1 MKKRALKKKRIRLL
15 LGCLLVMGLALGVGY
30 GLRAR
35 AAASQTITKKA
46 GNDGNTKLGIGDIV
60 VDGAS
65 MSASRQRNGEKN
77 DNHYFRSYV
86 YLGKDTNGA
95 PLKFQ
100 VINKDLYSDS
110 QGTNLLKDQAL
121 LLDCMSVLGTSTYT
135 ENNTSVIDKLN
146 GPAFYTNSLTETEKN
161 AILKR
166 TNSSTKKEEAISLP
180 WYLGETNKIDA
191 PLSKLLS
198 MKEMY
203 SDSDTKK
210 GNPCWV
216 RKENNTVG
224 YVNEI
229 GEYSAATTSNSQT
242 SGISPSLLLNQKKIL
257 FSTKIDPDGQT
268 DVNNDQKE
276 EARYRLDS
284 IEKYLYKDSAYKL
297 TLIDD
302 KLTAKVT
309 EKKSVV
315 VDTTNECY
323 KVTIPYTVSDT
334 TKDDRNTSLSVLV
347 TNGEWNSTNASIVS
361 YTQVVNKVDSSGTG
375 MVTFEL
381 GKEAYTNY
389 CNGNYYVYLIAEK
402 QSSDYSVDVASKP
415 EKLTITK
422 KLSSIEMIFKAPMH
436 NDDWTSAS
444 TPITIGELCDSDTY
458 IDLKITGINGT
469 DFSNDKTLES
479 LLTTCGTEHNCG
491 IFLKDM
497 SQKADFNTKYT
508 MGLGLKIENNTQNNT
523 QNQYSFDDTVII
535 NLKIITGDDD
545 TKYTTEKI
553 EVSNS
558 GSVTLYND
566 TEEVTLDNTTTDIH
580 FNFNFTTRKAKVLG
594 ISSPK
599 LSVKDDLIDVLYA
612 PTWEKFLSQLKD
624 DDKIAE
630 VTVEKITDGVYI
642 NNAIEEIPIS
652 WQASI
657 SDKFKENKT
666 EGQTFSIWGNL
677 KLKDS
682 QPYDLNGN
690 DKVYADVSMDR
701 QAKVPTPIVYYF
713 NDKQINITNSSTQ
726 MSGESATIYLMV
738 PKGAEMSSGD
748 DTDATIYYTLDGSAP
763 TTETG
768 TQYNRKTGIVLSE
781 ETCNKLQGDE
791 KVSFTLK
798 AMAIEDDCVNSDVSS
813 AATIVFYK
821 KNNITVKN
829 ATIKDRTEEKRTEA
843 QDENTHIYK
852 VRGET
857 KITLV
862 PEDKSKDG
870 KEFAGWKIGNSD
882 KVQTLT
888 DNVYTTGTEDTTIE
902 AVYNT
907 LEVPTISTNP
917 TKQTVTDGA
926 DAEFSVAVTSADLDR
941 YKDTLTYQWQK
952 KAVGAK
958 DFEELKDSKGTIS
971 GATTDKLTLTG
982 VAYSQNG
989 EEYRCIV
996 KYKEIDKDGTE
1007 KEAGKSPSES
1017 ATLTVTKA
1025 NKLTIKTDPKDVTIK
1040 EKTDASFTVEA
1051 EVGYEGDSL
1060 TYQWQ
1065 KAEKDSED
1073 FIDIY
1078 GATEAGYTV
1087 SEATMDDNGTKYR
1100 CRVKEVDEES
1110 AEVASKTSDSAS
1122 LTVENA
1128 YSIDITK
1135 QPENASVS
1143 AGKSAT
1149 FSVEASSFYEMV
1161 YEWQADYHDGKGYQ
1175 KVGSDSS
1182 YTLKKATKDLN
1193 GTTFK
1198 CIISLKENPETTV
1211 TSQEVV
1217 LNVDEADYT
1226 VTVNK
1231 GSANP
1236 ESCKA
1241 GDTVTIKAENAEE
1254 GKVFKKWK
1262 VVKGSVN
1269 LEDATSAETSF
1280 VMPKEDV
1287 ELTAVYEEGNDIQ
1300 ITSQPENAS
1309 VASGKSAAFSV
1320 EATSSHELVYEWQA
1334 DYHDGK
1340 GYQKVGSD
1348 STYTIKKVTKDL
1360 SGTTFKCIISLKENS
1375 DITVTS
1381 QEVVLNVDGA
1391 DYTVTV
1397 NKGSASP
1404 ESCKAGDTVTI
1415 KAEDAEEGMAFKKW
1429 KVVKGDVKLEDASS
1443 AETTF
1448 VMPKEDVEL
1457 TAVYKEESDIQI
1469 TAQPEST
1476 SIPEGGS
1483 VSFTVTATS
1492 SHELSY
1498 QWQEDKG
1505 DGNGF
1510 QNVGGNEESY
1520 TISSVASDLNGARYQ
1535 CIITAKDDEEMTITS
1550 SEAVL
1555 TVTASTYTIKV
1566 NNGSGSASESV
1577 AGEVIT
1583 VTANDA
1589 PEGQEFEKWVVVRGK
1604 ANLADLTSK
1613 ETTFTMPAANV
1624 ELDVKY
1630 RNQIDVPTIS
1640 KQPQSVTVY
1649 AGSSTSFTVEASGEE
1664 ISYQWQV
1671 DNGDG
1676 SGFQDISG
1684 ATSATYRVYTEDC
1697 SMNGYRYQCLVSN
1710 REGSAT
1716 SDAATLTVS
1725 YKITQGAGAS
1735 WQKNSSSGL
1744 TFKGSGAYDK
1754 FKSVKVDGE
1763 RVSGSNFTKSA
1774 DPTVITL
1781 AATYLQDLTNG
1792 THTLTIVWEDGT
1804 AEAEFS
1810 VSGTATSSSSTTASS
1825 SGGSSSS
1832 GNTSASASSSSDKAK
1847 TSDTGSTKE
1856 TGTTDMPIV
1865 NKSKSSTGDTTS
1877 KTTGTTNRGN
1887 SGSTKTLGEGTSTGS
1902 SRLNRYA
1909 AMISLIVVAA
1919 CGLGGGV
1926 TLLVRRSI
1934 RRKDDEDMF

>member
-30 GLRAR
+30 GLKAR
-35 AAASQTITKKA
+35 AASSQTVTKTV
-46 GNDGNTKLGIGDIV
+46 GDNGNTKLGIGDIV
-60 VDGAS
+60 VDGKS
-65 MSASRQRNGEKN
+65 MEASRQRNGSK
-77 DNHYFRSYV
+77 DSKHYFRSYV
-86 YLGKDTNGA
+86 YLGKDTNGD

-110 QGTNLLKDQAL
+110 YGTNLLQDKAL
-121 LLDCMSVLGTSTYT
+121 LLDCMSVLETSTYT
-135 ENNTSVIDKLN
+135 ENNTSVIVKLN
-146 GPAFYTNSLTETEKN
+146 GPAFYTNSLAETEKN

-166 TNSSTKKEEAISLP
+166 TNSSTGKEEAISLP
-180 WYLGETNKIDA
+180 WYLGETDKIDEG
-191 PLSKLLS
+191 LSKLLS

-203 SDSDTKK
+203 SDSDSNSKK
-210 GNPCWV
+210 GKSCWV
-216 RKENNTVG
+216 RKEDDTVG
-224 YVNEI
+224 YVNEL
-229 GEYSAATTSNSQT
+229 GEYSDAIPSDLT
-242 SGISPSLLLNQKKIL
+242 SGISPSLLLNQDKIL
-257 FSTKIDPDGQT
+257 FSTKIDPDGTT
-268 DVNNDQKE
+268 DVDRNQKE
-276 EARYRLDS
+276 EARYS
-284 IEKYLYKDSAYKL
+284 QGGTEKYLYKDSAYKL

-302 KLTAKVT
+302 NLTAKVT
-309 EKKSVV
+309 EKKSAV
-315 VDTTNECY
+315 VDTSSY

-347 TNGEWNSTNASIVS
+347 TNGKWRKWNSSDASIVS
-361 YTQVVNKVDSSGTG
+361 YTQVVKKVDSSGTG
-375 MVTFEL
+375 SVTFPL
-381 GKEAYTNY
+381 GKDAYDNY
-389 CNGNYYVYLIAEK
+389 CKGTYHVYLIAEK
-402 QSSDYSVDVASKP
+402 QSSDYSVDVASEP
-415 EKLTITK
+415 EELTITK
-422 KLSSIEMIFKAPMH
+422 KLSSIEMTFKAPMY
-436 NDDWTSAS
+436 NDDWTSAK
-444 TPITIGELCDSDTY
+444 TPITIGSLCGSKDY
-458 IDLKITGINGT
+458 IDLEITGINGT
-469 DFSNDKTLES
+469 DFSEDATLKS
-479 LLTTCGTEHNCG
+479 LLTTYG
-491 IFLKDM
+491 ISLKDM
-497 SQKADFNTKYT
+497 SQNADFNTKYT
-508 MGLGLKIENNTQNNT
+508 MGLGLKIENDTK
-523 QNQYSFDDTVII
+523 NQYSFDDIVTI
-535 NLKIITGDDD
+535 NLKIVTGSKKTD
-545 TKYTTEKI
+545 YTTEKI
-553 EVSNS
+553 SVKNS

-566 TEEVTLDNTTTDIH
+566 TEEVTLDNATTDVH
-580 FNFNFTTRKAKVLG
+580 FNFNFTTRKAKVLD
-594 ISSPK
+594 ISSPRQN
-599 LSVKDDLIDVLYA
+599 VADDLIYVLYA
-612 PTWEKFLSQLKD
+612 PTWDKFLSQLKD
-624 DDKIAE
+624 DNKIAK
-630 VTVEKITDGVYI
+630 VTVEKMTDGTYSQDEV
-642 NNAIEEIPIS
+642 EEIPIS
-652 WQASI
+652 WKDSI
-657 SDKFKENKT
+657 SDGFVENKT
-666 EGQTFSIWGNL
+666 EGQEFSIWGNL
-677 KLKDS
+677 ELKDS

-690 DKVYADVSMDR
+690 DTVYADVSMDS
-701 QAKVPTPIVYYF
+701 QAKVHIPIVYYC
-713 NDKQINITNSSTQ
+713 NEDKNQDITGTETQ

-738 PKGAEMSSGD
+738 SKGKEMSSGD
-748 DTDATIYYTLDGSAP
+748 DTNATIYYTLDGSDP
-763 TTETG
+763 TPETG
-768 TQYNRKTGIVLSE
+768 TKYNRKTGIVLSE
-781 ETCNKLQGDE
+781 EKCKELQGDSE
-791 KVSFTLK
+791 VSFTLK

-813 AATIVFYK
+813 ATRIVFYK
-821 KNNITVKN
+821 KSDITVKN
-829 ATIKDRTEEKRTEA
+829 ATIKGRTEEDPKEN
-843 QDENTHIYK
+843 QSENTHIYK

-857 KITLV
+857 EITLV
-862 PEDKSKDG
+862 PEDKSKEG
-870 KEFAGWKIGNSD
+870 KEFAGWKIGD
-882 KVQTLT
+882 KEGIQTLT

-917 TKQTVTDGA
+917 ANQTVADGK
-926 DAEFSVAVTSADLDR
+926 DAEFSVAVMSANLDR
-941 YKDTLTYQWQK
+941 YQDTLTYQWQK
-952 KAVGAK
+952 KAVGAE
-958 DFEELKDSKGTIS
+958 DFENLKDSTGTIL

-1007 KEAGKSPSES
+1007 KEADKSPSGS
-1017 ATLTVTKA
+1017 ATLTVKKA
-1025 NKLTIKTDPKDVTIK
+1025 DKLTIKTDPKDVTIK

-1051 EVGYEGDSL
+1051 EVGYKGDSL

-1073 FIDIY
+1073 FIDID
-1078 GATEAGYTV
+1078 GATETSYTV
-1087 SEATMDDNGTKYR
+1087 SEATMDENGTKYR
-1100 CRVKEVDEES
+1100 CLVKEVDEER
-1110 AEVASKTSDSAS
+1110 AEVASKTSNSAS

-1198 CIISLKENPETTV
+1198 CIISLKENPETIV

-1231 GSANP
+1231 GSASP

-1241 GDTVTIKAENAEE
+1241 GDTVTIKAEDAEE

-1309 VASGKSAAFSV
+1309 VASGKSATFSV

-1360 SGTTFKCIISLKENS
+1360 SGTTFKCLISLKENS

-1404 ESCKAGDTVTI
+1404 ESCKAGDAVTI

-1483 VSFTVTATS
+1483 VSFTVAATS

-1510 QNVGGNEESY
+1510 QNVGTGEESY
-1520 TISSVASDLNGARYQ
+1520 TISSVASSLNGARYQ
-1535 CIITAKDDEEMTITS
+1535 CVITAKDDEEMTVTS

-1555 TVTASTYTIKV
+1555 TVTASTYSIKV

-1577 AGEVIT
+1577 AGEVIA

-1604 ANLADLTSK
+1604 ANIADLTSK

-1630 RNQIDVPTIS
+1630 RNQIDAPAIS
-1640 KQPQSVTVY
+1640 KQPESVTVY

-1697 SMNGYRYQCLVSN
+1697 SMNGYRYQCLISN
-1710 REGSAT
+1710 REGSTT
-1716 SDAATLTVS
+1716 SDAAVLTVS

-1825 SGGSSSS
+1825 SGSSSSS
-1832 GNTSASASSSSDKAK
+1832 GRTSASASSSSDKAK

-1865 NKSKSSTGDTTS
+1865 NKSKSSSGDTTS
-1877 KTTGTTNRGN
+1877 KTTGTTTKGN
-1887 SGSTKTLGEGTSTGS
+1887 SGNSKTLGEGTSTGS

-1909 AMISLIVVAA
+1909 AIISLIVIAG
-1919 CGLGGGV
+1919 CGLGGGFA
-1926 TLLVRRSI
+1926 LLVRKMI
-1934 RRKDDEDMF
+1934 RRKDDQDLF